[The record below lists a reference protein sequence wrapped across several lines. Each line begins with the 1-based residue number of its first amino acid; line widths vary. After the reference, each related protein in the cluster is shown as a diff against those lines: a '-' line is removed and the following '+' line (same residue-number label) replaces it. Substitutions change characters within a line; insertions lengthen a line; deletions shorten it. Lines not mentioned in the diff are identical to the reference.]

1 MKINRVQRN
10 IIVNFFLQIV
20 GMISGIVLPHFIISI
35 YGSTLNGLI
44 GSIGQFLFYAGLVEA
59 GVGSAAM
66 IALYTPLLN
75 HDYKSMSGILSAV
88 SNKYRISGI
97 VYTIIIIGIAL
108 IYPLMIRGQ
117 VNYIFTFFMT
127 VILAANGMIDYFLIG
142 RYKVL
147 LMADQ
152 KYYIINFVKIFAT
165 CALTIGSVF
174 LLKCRVSLLIVK
186 GIGSF
191 LHLIEAL
198 VIKKYVHV
206 KYPNIIF
213 NEKSEL
219 KFKQQKSVMVQQ
231 ICMVIT
237 YNTDLIVL
245 TIMLPANSLQEI
257 SVYSVYAMI
266 LSFAKNFMSVLYVG
280 ISAAF
285 GNIYAHKDLQ
295 KLNRKFRQYELIFDI
310 FLFLMYSCVVALIL
324 PFVKCYTGNITD
336 VNYVRMDLA
345 ILFSLNGIVAQI
357 KDSHSTLIHEGCGKY
372 KETEKYAVYEAV
384 SNITISVILAAK
396 SGVAGVLTGTLISH
410 LFMDYGVIKCTCR
423 EILPE
428 MGKITKKRIIRN
440 GTLFVILSLF
450 EIRRTGEICT
460 WAGWITSAIGI
471 TVFNGAIILCINY
484 LFEKEEIREVFYSL
498 RK

>member
-108 IYPLMIRGQ
+108 I
-117 VNYIFTFFMT
+117 
-127 VILAANGMIDYFLIG
+127 LIG

>member
-310 FLFLMYSCVVALIL
+310 FLF
-324 PFVKCYTGNITD
+324 
-336 VNYVRMDLA
+336 
-345 ILFSLNGIVAQI
+345 
-357 KDSHSTLIHEGCGKY
+357 
-372 KETEKYAVYEAV
+372 
-384 SNITISVILAAK
+384 
-396 SGVAGVLTGTLISH
+396 
-410 LFMDYGVIKCTCR
+410 
-423 EILPE
+423 
-428 MGKITKKRIIRN
+428 
-440 GTLFVILSLF
+440 
-450 EIRRTGEICT
+450 
-460 WAGWITSAIGI
+460 
-471 TVFNGAIILCINY
+471 
-484 LFEKEEIREVFYSL
+484 
-498 RK
+498 